1 MSHNSG
7 LRRKT
12 VRKLRRLGPDFVAAL
27 SLLLPLILL
36 FWPVT
41 FGGKTLIPADNLFA
55 FEPWKSFAR
64 DAGVTVP
71 HNELLSDL
79 ILENYVWK
87 KFILECIR
95 RGELPLWNPYIF
107 TGMPFLA
114 TGQHSALYPLSL
126 IFYLIPLPRAYGIFT
141 LLQLWIAGLSM
152 YFLARVL
159 GMGRLASVTAS
170 LAYELSG
177 FFVVS
182 VVFPMIIAA
191 ASWLPAILAC
201 IELALRRLREGRKSP
216 IPFVVLG
223 AFFTGLHFLAGH
235 PEISY
240 YVAMVAVYFAL
251 ARLLTFYIRIRQPS
265 FLVKSILALG
275 TMAAAGAGLGAIQF
289 IPLYEVVRLNF
300 RQGMVTLKDV
310 LGWAYPTRQVLTFLI
325 PDFFGNPSHHAYFDL
340 IARKW
345 LPVTVNYRGEPI
357 NTIFWGIKNYVEA
370 GSYMGLLTLALALA
384 GASLG
389 RDRGI
394 KWAFSALAVLS
405 LLFAFGTPLY
415 ALLYYFLPGYNQ
427 LHSPFRW
434 VFPYT
439 LSVAV
444 LAGLGVE
451 ERRRLK
457 PLFPWLVTAAG
468 LAGLLFC
475 LVSFLHPA
483 PFFSLADRFLAHSEL
498 AQGAFSDGRMF
509 FSYEWWNLMRFSL
522 FLTLAGLA
530 LALSARERLRALLP
544 AVIAADL
551 LWAWWG
557 FNPAADP
564 ALLKFTPPVVEF
576 LKSDPELY
584 RITSFN
590 LPGEKTF
597 WPNAGMLFGIQDV
610 RGYDSIIPS
619 QYAEFMKLLSPQW
632 DLLYNRISP
641 IYTPYREALD
651 SPLLDLLNV
660 KYVITTQEIE
670 NPGYT
675 LVYNGEVK
683 VYRNEDYL
691 PRAFVSPCAL
701 AVEEESLPEV
711 LRELRSPK
719 CVVLEK
725 GSRPWQ
731 HGPDDPPLPEGS
743 GEIGEAE
750 IISYSPTRV
759 VVSAT
764 LPERGFLVL
773 ADAFFPGWKAYEGE
787 RELKLYRAYGNF
799 RAVLLEPGA
808 HQVTFKY
815 SPMSFKLGLYAS
827 FIAFNVLLFLSG
839 YWIWRRIYREEE
851 ETTLSRVAK
860 NTFIPMGM
868 AFVNKLIDMAFAML
882 MLRILAPEGAGR
894 YQFAVIFIGYV
905 EILTRFGLNI
915 LLAREVARDKSQAN
929 RYITNVTIL
938 RLILWLASW
947 PTIAFVLYFYVRYA
961 GLTPDTA
968 FTVGLF
974 NLALLFSL
982 LSDVVSSAFV
992 AWEKMEYPA
1001 WITAVTTLLRVTLGA
1016 IALLAGFGYVGLA
1029 GVSVVVNAI
1038 TFAILF
1044 YLMAT
1049 KLFLPR
1055 PEPDLALVKAML
1067 APAFPLMVNHLL
1079 ATVFFR
1085 IDILILQPLKG
1096 DAAVGYYTAAYRY
1109 IDGLNI
1115 IPSYFTVALFPM
1127 LSRYAESQKEEFMRV
1142 YNTALRLLI
1151 LVSMPIAVLFTFTA
1165 RELILLLGGPEYLP
1179 HSMIALQ
1186 LLIWFF
1192 PFSCINS
1199 VTQYVLIAINQQ
1211 SFLTKAFL
1219 IGVAFNIIGNLILIP
1234 HYSYRG
1240 ASVMTVLSELALLA
1254 PFYYC
1259 VRKNLGPLPWKEL
1272 FWRPTLASG
1281 AMALAFFVV
1290 GKLNF
1295 WLAIG
1300 ASVAVYS
1307 LLVLALG
1314 AFTREEMDRVIGG
1327 LRRRLAGG

>member
-1 MSHNSG
+1 M
-7 LRRKT
+7 
-12 VRKLRRLGPDFVAAL
+12 KLRRLGPDFLAAFV
-27 SLLLPLILL
+27 LLLPLVVL

-55 FEPWKSFAR
+55 FEPWKSFAA
-64 DAGVTVP
+64 DVGVSVP

-95 RGELPLWNPYIF
+95 NKELPLWNPYIF

-126 IFYLIPLPRAYGIFT
+126 LFYIIPLPRAYGIFT
-141 LLQLWIAGLSM
+141 VLQLWIAGLSM

-159 GMGRLASVTAS
+159 GMRRLASTTAA

-201 IELALRRLREGRKSP
+201 IEMTLRRLREGRKSP
-216 IPFVVLG
+216 LPFTILG
-223 AFFTGLHFLAGH
+223 AIFIGLHFLAGH

-240 YVAMVAVYFAL
+240 YVAMVAAYFAL
-251 ARLLTFYIRIRQPS
+251 IRVITFYIRERRPS
-265 FLVKSILALG
+265 FLARSFLFLG
-275 TMAAAGAGLGAIQF
+275 IMAVTGAGLGAIQL
-289 IPLYEVVRLNF
+289 IPLYEVARFNF
-300 RQGMVTLKDV
+300 RQGMVTLEDV
-310 LGWAYPTRQVLTFLI
+310 LGWAYPTRQVLTFLM

-340 IARKW
+340 ATKKW

-384 GASLG
+384 GAFLG

-394 KWAFSALAVLS
+394 KWTFSALAVLS

-439 LSVAV
+439 LSIAI
-444 LAGLGVE
+444 LAGFGIE
-451 ERRRLK
+451 EVRKLR
-457 PLFPWLVTAAG
+457 PLLPWLIVLPG
-468 LAGLLFC
+468 LTGLLFC
-475 LVSFLHPA
+475 LISFLHPE
-483 PFFSLADRFLAHSEL
+483 PFFSLADRFLAHSDL

-509 FSYEWWNLMRFSL
+509 FSYEWWNFLRFSL
-522 FLTLAGLA
+522 FLSLAGLA
-530 LALSARERLRALLP
+530 LLVGRKERFSALLP

-557 FNPAADP
+557 FNPAVDP
-564 ALLKFTPPVVEF
+564 VLLRFTPPMVEF
-576 LKSDPELY
+576 LKSDQELY

-597 WPNAGMLFGIQDV
+597 WPNVGMLFGIQDV
-610 RGYDSIIPS
+610 RGYDSIIPK
-619 QYAEFMKLLSPQW
+619 QYADFMKALSPQW

-641 IYTPYREALD
+641 IYTPFREALD

-660 KYVITTQEIE
+660 KYIITTQEIS
-670 NPGYT
+670 NPGHT
-675 LVYNGEVK
+675 LVYDGEVK
-683 VYRNEDYL
+683 VYRNDDYL
-691 PRAFVSPCAL
+691 PRAFTSNCAL
-701 AVEEESLPEV
+701 HVAEEDLPKA
-711 LRELRSPK
+711 LQELRSPR
-719 CVVLEK
+719 CVVLER
-725 GSRPWQ
+725 GSKPWQ
-731 HGPDDPPLPEGS
+731 YDPKDPPLPEGL
-743 GEIGEAE
+743 GKIGEAQVV
-750 IISYSPTRV
+750 SYSPTQV
-759 VVSAT
+759 EISVT
-764 LPERGFLVL
+764 LPERGLLVL
-773 ADAFFPGWKAYEGE
+773 TDAFFPGWKAYDGDM
-787 RELKLYRAYGNF
+787 ELKLYRAYGNF
-799 RAVLLEPGA
+799 RAVILEPGT
-808 HQVTFKY
+808 HRVRFKY

-827 FIAFNVLLFLSG
+827 FIAFSALLFLSG
-839 YWIWRRIYREEE
+839 YWLWRRIYREEE

-860 NTFIPMGM
+860 NTFIPMGL
-868 AFVNKLIDMAFAML
+868 AFANKLIDMAFAML

-894 YQFAVIFIGYV
+894 YQFAVIFIGYF
-905 EILTRFGLNI
+905 EILTRFGLGI
-915 LLAREVARDKSQAN
+915 LLTREVAKDKSQAN

-938 RLILWLASW
+938 RLLLWLSSW
-947 PTIAFVLYFYVRYA
+947 PLMAFILFLYVRYA
-961 GLTPDTA
+961 GLTSDTA

-982 LSDVVSSAFV
+982 LSDVVSSAFM

-1001 WITAVTTLLRVTLGA
+1001 WITAVTTLLRVTLGT
-1016 IALLAGFGYVGLA
+1016 IALLMGFGYVGLA
-1029 GVSVVVNAI
+1029 GVSVAVNAI
-1038 TFAILF
+1038 TLGILL
-1044 YLMAT
+1044 YLMVT
-1049 KLFLPR
+1049 KLFFPR
-1055 PEPDLALVKAML
+1055 PEPDFSLVRAML
-1067 APAFPLMVNHLL
+1067 APAFPLMINHFL

-1085 IDILILQPLKG
+1085 IDVLILQPLKG

-1115 IPSYFTVALFPM
+1115 IPAYFTMALFPM
-1127 LSRYAESQKEEFMRV
+1127 LSRYAEAYKEEFMRV

-1151 LVSMPIAVLFTFTA
+1151 LVSIPIAVLFTFTA
-1165 RELILLLGGPEYLP
+1165 RELILLLGGSEYLP

-1219 IGVAFNIIGNLILIP
+1219 IGVAFNIVGNLLLIP
-1234 HYSYRG
+1234 PYSYKG
-1240 ASVMTVLSELALLA
+1240 AAVMTVFSELALLA

-1272 FWRPTLASG
+1272 FWRPTLASA
-1281 AMALAFFVV
+1281 AMALAFWLVQQV
-1290 GKLNF
+1290 NF

-1300 ASVAVYS
+1300 SSILVYLSV
-1307 LLVLALG
+1307 VLALG
-1314 AFTREEMDRVIGG
+1314 AFPKEEMERVIGG

>member
-1 MSHNSG
+1 VER
-7 LRRKT
+7 LRK
-12 VRKLRRLGPDFVAAL
+12 LGPDLAAAFF
-27 SLLLPLILL
+27 LLLPLLILL
-36 FWPVT
+36 WPVT

-55 FEPWKSFAR
+55 FEPWKSFAK
-64 DAGVTVP
+64 DLGVSVP

-95 RGELPLWNPYIF
+95 RRELPLWNPYIF

-126 IFYLIPLPRAYGIFT
+126 IFYLIPLPRAYGFFT
-141 LLQLWIAGLSM
+141 LLQLWLAGLSM

-159 GMGRLASVTAS
+159 GMRRLGSIVAS

-191 ASWLPAILAC
+191 AAWLPAILAC
-201 IELALRRLREGRKSP
+201 IELTLRRLQGGRKSP
-216 IPFVVLG
+216 IPFVILG
-223 AFFTGLHFLAGH
+223 SIFIGLHFLAGH

-240 YVAMVAVYFAL
+240 YVAMVAAYFAL
-251 ARLLTFYIRIRQPS
+251 ARVLSFYPRIRQGS
-265 FLVKSILALG
+265 FLAKSLSALVI
-275 TMAAAGAGLGAIQF
+275 MAGIGIGLGAIQLL
-289 IPLYEVVRLNF
+289 PLYEVVTQNF

-310 LGWAYPTRQVLTFLI
+310 LGWAYPTRQVFTFLI
-325 PDFFGNPSHHAYFDL
+325 PDFFGNPAHHAYFDL
-340 IARKW
+340 AAKKW

-357 NTIFWGIKNYVEA
+357 RFIFWGIKNYVEA

-384 GASLG
+384 GAFLG
-389 RDRGI
+389 KDRWI
-394 KWAFSALAVLS
+394 KWTFALLAVLS

-439 LSVAV
+439 LSVAI
-444 LAGLGVE
+444 LAGIGAD
-451 ERRRLK
+451 EREKLK
-457 PLFPWLVTAAG
+457 ALFPALTALAG
-468 LAGLLFC
+468 LAGILFC
-475 LVSFLHPA
+475 LLSFLNPT
-483 PFFSLADRFLAHSEL
+483 PFFSLAERFLAHSEL
-498 AQGAFSDGRMF
+498 AQGAFADGKMF
-509 FSYEWWNLMRFSL
+509 FSYEWWNLLRFSA

-530 LALSARERLRALLP
+530 LLAGRGRLKALIP

-551 LWAWWG
+551 LCAWWG
-557 FNPAADP
+557 FNPASDP
-564 ALLKFTPPVVEF
+564 ALLSFTPPVVNF

-584 RITSFN
+584 RVTSFN

-610 RGYDSIIPS
+610 RGYDSVIPK
-619 QYAEFMKLLSPQW
+619 QYAEFMQLLSPQW

-641 IYTPYREALD
+641 IYTPFPEALD

-660 KYVITTQEIE
+660 KYVLTTQEVK

-675 LVYNGEVK
+675 LVYNGEVR
-683 VYRNEDYL
+683 VYRNDNYL
-691 PRAFVSPCAL
+691 PRAFISTCTL
-701 AVEEESLPEV
+701 AVESEELADA
-711 LRELRSPK
+711 LKGLRSPR

-725 GSRPWQ
+725 GSQPWQ
-731 HGPDDPPLPEGS
+731 YGPSDPPLPES
-743 GEIGEAE
+743 GEAGKAE
-750 IISYSPTRV
+750 ILSYSPTQV
-759 VVSAT
+759 VISAT
-764 LPERGFLVL
+764 LPSKGFLVL
-773 ADAFFPGWKAYEGE
+773 TDAFFPGWKAYDGE
-787 RELKLYRAYGNF
+787 KELKLYRAYGNF
-799 RAVLLEPGA
+799 RAVILEPGS
-808 HQVTFKY
+808 HLVRFKY
-815 SPMSFKLGLYAS
+815 SPMSFKLGLFIS
-827 FIAFNVLLFLSG
+827 FLAFSVLLFLFG
-839 YWIWRRIYREEE
+839 YWFWRRIYREEE
-851 ETTLSRVAK
+851 ETTLGRVAK
-860 NTFIPMGM
+860 NTFIPMGL

-894 YQFAVIFIGYV
+894 YQFAVIFIGYF
-905 EILTRFGLNI
+905 EILTRFGLGI
-915 LLAREVARDKSQAN
+915 LLTREVAKDKSQAN

-938 RLILWLASW
+938 RSLLWLSSWPLMALIL
-947 PTIAFVLYFYVRYA
+947 FFYVRYA
-961 GLTPDTA
+961 GLTVDTA

-974 NLALLFSL
+974 SLALFFSL
-982 LSDVVSSAFV
+982 LSDVVSSAFT

-1001 WITAVTTLLRVTLGA
+1001 WITSVTTLLRVTLGT

-1029 GVSVVVNAI
+1029 GVSVIANVV

-1049 KLFLPR
+1049 KLFIPR
-1055 PEPDLALVKAML
+1055 FEPDFSLAKGML
-1067 APAFPLMVNHLL
+1067 GPAFPLMINHFL

-1085 IDILILQPLKG
+1085 IDVLILQPLKG
-1096 DAAVGYYTAAYRY
+1096 DAAVGYYSAAYRY

-1127 LSRYAESQKEEFMRV
+1127 LSRYAESSREEFMRV

-1151 LVSMPIAVLFTFTA
+1151 MVSMPIAVLFTFTA
-1165 RELILLLGGPEYLP
+1165 RELILILGGSEYLP

-1211 SFLTKAFL
+1211 RFLTKAFL
-1219 IGVAFNIIGNLILIP
+1219 IGVAFNIAGNLLLIP
-1234 HYSYRG
+1234 RYGYKG

-1272 FWRPTLASG
+1272 FWRPTLASVV
-1281 AMALAFFVV
+1281 MALSFWAFQKVNL
-1290 GKLNF
+1290 G
-1295 WLAIG
+1295 LAIS
-1300 ASVAVYS
+1300 ASLVIYLS
-1307 LLVLALG
+1307 LLLALG
-1314 AFTREEMDRVIGG
+1314 AFSKEELEKVVGG
-1327 LRRRLAGG
+1327 FRRRLANARRA

>member
-1 MSHNSG
+1 ME
-7 LRRKT
+7 
-12 VRKLRRLGPDFVAAL
+12 KLKRLGPDLLVAF
-27 SLLLPLILL
+27 SLLLPLIIL

-41 FGGKTLIPADNLFA
+41 FGGKTLIPVDNLFT

-64 DAGVTVP
+64 DVGVSVP

-87 KFILECIR
+87 KFILECIQNE
-95 RGELPLWNPYIF
+95 ELPLWNPYIF

-114 TGQHSALYPLSL
+114 TGQHSALYPFSL
-126 IFYLIPLPRAYGIFT
+126 IFYIVPLPRAYGLFT
-141 LLQLWIAGLSM
+141 LIQLWIAGLSM

-159 GMGRLASVTAS
+159 GMSRFGSVTAS

-201 IELALRRLREGRKSP
+201 IEITLRRLQEGQKSP
-216 IPFVVLG
+216 VPFVILG
-223 AFFTGLHFLAGH
+223 SLFIGLHFLAGH

-240 YVAMVAVYFAL
+240 YVAMVAAYFAL
-251 ARLLTFYIRIRQPS
+251 VRVLTFYFRQRQPS
-265 FLVKSILALG
+265 FLLKSILALG
-275 TMAAAGAGLGAIQF
+275 TMAITGAGLGAVQL
-289 IPLYEVVRLNF
+289 IPLYEVARLNF

-310 LGWAYPTRQVLTFLI
+310 LGWAYPIRQVITFLI

-340 IARKW
+340 VTKKW

-357 NTIFWGIKNYVEA
+357 NFIFWGIKNYVEA
-370 GSYMGLLTLALALA
+370 GSYMGLLTLCLALA
-384 GASLG
+384 GILLG
-389 RDRGI
+389 KDRGI
-394 KWAFSALAVLS
+394 KWTFSALAVLS

-444 LAGLGVE
+444 LAGIGVE
-451 ERRRLK
+451 ERGKLK
-457 PLFPWLVTAAG
+457 PLFPLALTILG
-468 LAGLLFC
+468 LLGLLFC
-475 LVSFLHPA
+475 LVSFLYPE
-483 PFFSLADRFLAHSEL
+483 PFFALADRFLAHSDL

-509 FSYEWWNLMRFSL
+509 FSYEWWNFLRFSI
-522 FLTLAGLA
+522 FLTLAGAA
-530 LALSARERLRALLP
+530 LTIAGRERLKAFIP
-544 AVIAADL
+544 AIIAADL

-557 FNPAADP
+557 FNPASDP
-564 ALLKFTPPVVEF
+564 TLLQFTPPVVNF

-597 WPNAGMLFGIQDV
+597 WPNVGMLFGIHDV
-610 RGYDSIIPS
+610 RGYDSIILK
-619 QYAEFMKLLSPQW
+619 QYARFMELLSPQW

-641 IYTPYREALD
+641 IYTPFREALN

-660 KYVITTQEIE
+660 KYIITTQEIN

-675 LVYNGEVK
+675 LVYEGEVR

-691 PRAFVSPCAL
+691 PRAFVSSCAL
-701 AVEEESLPEV
+701 TVEETELPHV
-711 LRELRSPK
+711 LQKMTSPK

-725 GSRPWQ
+725 GPKPWQ
-731 HGPDDPPLPEGS
+731 YSPEDPPLPEAS
-743 GEIGEAE
+743 GEIEKAQ
-750 IISYSPTRV
+750 IVSYSPTEV

-764 LPERGFLVL
+764 LKERGLLVL
-773 ADAFFPGWKAYEGE
+773 TDAFFPGWKAHDGKK
-787 RELKLYRAYGNF
+787 ELKLFRAYGNF
-799 RAVLLEPGA
+799 RAVILDSGTHL
-808 HQVTFKY
+808 VRFKY
-815 SPMSFKLGLYAS
+815 SPMSLKLGLYTS
-827 FIAFNVLLFLSG
+827 FIASSALLFLFL
-839 YWIWRRIYREEE
+839 YWLWHRIYREKD

-860 NTFIPMGM
+860 NTFIPMGL
-868 AFVNKLIDMAFAML
+868 AFANKLIDMAFAML

-894 YQFAVIFIGYV
+894 YQFAVIFIGYF
-905 EILTRFGLNI
+905 EILTRFGLGV
-915 LLAREVARDKSQAN
+915 LLTREVAKDKSQAN
-929 RYITNVTIL
+929 RYITNVTLLRIL
-938 RLILWLASW
+938 LWLSSW
-947 PTIAFVLYFYVRYA
+947 PLMAFILFLYVRYA
-961 GLTPDTA
+961 GLTMDTA

-974 NLALLFSL
+974 SLALLLSL
-982 LSDVVSSAFV
+982 LSDVISSVFM

-1001 WITAVTTLLRVTLGA
+1001 WITTVTTLMRVTLGA

-1038 TFAILF
+1038 TLAILF
-1044 YLMAT
+1044 YLMVN
-1049 KLFLPR
+1049 KLFTPR
-1055 PEPDLALVKAML
+1055 PEPDLSLVKGL
-1067 APAFPLMVNHLL
+1067 LRPAFPLMINHFL

-1096 DAAVGYYTAAYRY
+1096 DATVGYYTAAYRY

-1115 IPSYFTVALFPM
+1115 IPSYFTMALFPM
-1127 LSRYAESQKEEFMRV
+1127 LSRYAESYKEEFMRV

-1151 LVSMPIAVLFTFTA
+1151 LVSMPISVLFTFTA
-1165 RELILLLGGPEYLP
+1165 RELILLLGGSEYLP

-1219 IGVAFNIIGNLILIP
+1219 IGVAFNIIGNLIFIP
-1234 HYSYRG
+1234 PYSYKG
-1240 ASVMTVLSELALLA
+1240 ASVMTVLSELALFA

-1259 VRKNLGPLPWKEL
+1259 VRKNLGPLPLKEL
-1272 FWRPTLASG
+1272 LWRPALASG
-1281 AMALAFFVV
+1281 LMALT
-1290 GKLNF
+1290 F
-1295 WLAIG
+1295 WAVQKVNLVLAIT
-1300 ASVAVYS
+1300 ASMVVYLS
-1307 LLVLALG
+1307 VVVALG
-1314 AFTREEMDRVIGG
+1314 AFTREEIERVIGG
-1327 LRRRLAGG
+1327 LRRRLARG

>member
-1 MSHNSG
+1 M
-7 LRRKT
+7 
-12 VRKLRRLGPDFVAAL
+12 RKLRKLGPDLLAAF

-36 FWPVT
+36 FWSVT
-41 FGGKTLIPADNLFA
+41 FGGKTLIPADNLFT

-64 DAGVTVP
+64 DAGVLVP

-79 ILENYVWK
+79 LLENYVWK

-95 RGELPLWNPYIF
+95 NRELPLWNPYIF

-126 IFYLIPLPRAYGIFT
+126 IFYFIPLPRAYGLFT
-141 LLQLWIAGLSM
+141 VLQLWIAGLSM

-159 GMGRLASVTAS
+159 GMSRLGSVTAS

-201 IELALRRLREGRKSP
+201 IELTLRRTRDG
-216 IPFVVLG
+216 IPFIILG
-223 AFFTGLHFLAGH
+223 SIFIGLHFLAGH

-240 YVAMVAVYFAL
+240 YVAMVSVYFAL
-251 ARLLTFYIRIRQPS
+251 IRALTFHFQLRQPS
-265 FLVKSILALG
+265 FLVRAFIAMG
-275 TMAAAGAGLGAIQF
+275 AMAVIGAGLGAIQL
-289 IPLYEVVRLNF
+289 IPLYEVVKINF

-310 LGWAYPTRQVLTFLI
+310 LGWAYPTRQVITFLI

-340 IARKW
+340 VTRQW
-345 LPVTVNYRGEPI
+345 LPVSVNYRGEPI
-357 NTIFWGIKNYVEA
+357 SSIFWGIKNYVEA
-370 GSYMGLLTLALALA
+370 GSYMGLLTLALALV
-384 GASLG
+384 GAFLG

-394 KWAFSALAVLS
+394 KWTFSALAVLS

-439 LSVAV
+439 LSIAV

-451 ERRRLK
+451 ERQRLK
-457 PLFPWLVTAAG
+457 LLFPAILAILG
-468 LAGLLFC
+468 LLGLLFC
-475 LVSFLHPA
+475 FASFLHPE
-483 PFFSLADRFLAHSEL
+483 PFFSLADRFLAYSDL
-498 AQGAFSDGRMF
+498 AQGAFSDGKMF
-509 FSYEWWNLMRFSL
+509 FSYEWWNFLRFSL
-522 FLTLAGLA
+522 LLTLTGTVLSIAGRNRFKA
-530 LALSARERLRALLP
+530 LIPTL
-544 AVIAADL
+544 IAADL

-557 FNPAADP
+557 FNPASDP
-564 ALLKFTPPVVEF
+564 SLLNFTPPVVKF
-576 LKSDPELY
+576 LKGDTEFY

-597 WPNAGMLFGIQDV
+597 WPNVGMLFGIQDV
-610 RGYDSIIPS
+610 RGYDSVIPKQFS
-619 QYAEFMKLLSPQW
+619 DFMEQLSPQW

-641 IYTPYREALD
+641 IYTPYSEALN

-660 KYVITTQEIE
+660 KYILTTQEIN
-670 NPGYT
+670 NPGFT
-675 LVYNGEVK
+675 LVYDGEVR
-683 VYRNEDYL
+683 VYRNDDYL
-691 PRAFVSPCAL
+691 SRAFTTTCAVL
-701 AVEEESLPEV
+701 TEESELLRA
-711 LRELRSPK
+711 LRELRSPE

-725 GSRPWQ
+725 GSKPWQ
-731 HGPDDPPLPEGS
+731 YSPEDPPLPGGLGQIS
-743 GEIGEAE
+743 EAR
-750 IISYSPTRV
+750 IIAYSPTQV
-759 VVSAT
+759 IVSAT
-764 LPERGFLVL
+764 LPERGLLVL
-773 ADAFFPGWKAYEGE
+773 ADAFFPGWRAYEGE
-787 RELKLYRAYGNF
+787 KELKLYRAYGNF
-799 RAVLLEPGA
+799 RAVILDPGT
-808 HQVTFKY
+808 HEVRFKY
-815 SPMSFKLGLYAS
+815 SPMSLKLGLYSS
-827 FIAFNVLLFLSG
+827 FIAFSALLFLSG
-839 YWIWRRIYREEE
+839 YWLWRRIYREEE
-851 ETTLSRVAK
+851 ETTLGRVAK
-860 NTFIPMGM
+860 NTFIPMGL
-868 AFVNKLIDMAFAML
+868 AFANKLIDMAFAML

-894 YQFAVIFIGYV
+894 YQFAVIFIGYF
-905 EILTRFGLNI
+905 EILTRFGLGI
-915 LLAREVARDKSQAN
+915 LLTREVAKDKSRAN
-929 RYITNVTIL
+929 LYITSVTIL
-938 RLILWLASW
+938 RVLLWLFSLPLMALILY
-947 PTIAFVLYFYVRYA
+947 VYVRYA
-961 GLTPDTA
+961 SLTPDTA
-968 FTVGLF
+968 YTVGLF
-974 NLALLFSL
+974 SLALFFSL
-982 LSDVVSSAFV
+982 LSDVVSSAFM

-1001 WITAVTTLLRVTLGA
+1001 WITAVTTLLRVTLGT

-1038 TFAILF
+1038 TFGILL
-1044 YLMAT
+1044 YLMST

-1055 PEPDLALVKAML
+1055 PELDFSLIKSML
-1067 APAFPLMVNHLL
+1067 APAFPLMINHFL

-1085 IDILILQPLKG
+1085 IDVLILQPLKG

-1115 IPSYFTVALFPM
+1115 IPAYFTMALFPM
-1127 LSRYAESQKEEFMRV
+1127 LSRYAEAYKEEFMRV

-1165 RELILLLGGPEYLP
+1165 RELILLLGGSEYLP

-1211 SFLTKAFL
+1211 SFLTKAFI
-1219 IGVAFNIIGNLILIP
+1219 IGVAFNIAGNLVLIP
-1234 HYSYRG
+1234 AYSYKG

-1259 VRKNLGPLPWKEL
+1259 VRKHLGPLPWKEL
-1272 FWRPTLASG
+1272 FWRPTLASA
-1281 AMALAFFVV
+1281 AMGFT
-1290 GKLNF
+1290 F
-1295 WLAIG
+1295 WVAQRVNLVLAIL
-1300 ASVAVYS
+1300 ASIVTYLS
-1307 LLVLALG
+1307 LVIALG
-1314 AFTREEMDRVIGG
+1314 AFSREEIEKVIGG